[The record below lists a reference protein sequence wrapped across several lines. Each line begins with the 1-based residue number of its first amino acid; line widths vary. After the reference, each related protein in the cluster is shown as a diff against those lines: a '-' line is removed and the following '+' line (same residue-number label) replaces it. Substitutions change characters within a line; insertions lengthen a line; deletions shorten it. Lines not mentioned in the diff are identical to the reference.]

1 MVQDISKSI
10 EACAAYYGKDAGA
23 VRQYLTQG
31 QERALALPNRGPLR
45 FDQQGAIEQDI
56 LDAYSTYG
64 FYIFEKALS
73 QEEVK
78 DLLRGEIVSRYYHQK
93 GRIEAMLEDDSD
105 VKKALASSRRG
116 LQKCL
121 PTGIRGIDNVDVLGL
136 DRVCICASASLD
148 CHRHPDSTHTT

>member
-64 FYIFEKALS
+64 FYIFEK
-73 QEEVK
+73 
-78 DLLRGEIVSRYYHQK
+78 
-93 GRIEAMLEDDSD
+93 LE
-105 VKKALASSRRG
+105 KWTFKIHFRHF
-116 LQKCL
+116 K
-121 PTGIRGIDNVDVLGL
+121 PTQPYQN
-136 DRVCICASASLD
+136 
-148 CHRHPDSTHTT
+148 